1 MVNLVQ
7 TKSKC
12 VIQTESGKS
21 FTVPL
26 NPRIALKCD
35 LSDCESTVIVAVTS
49 EIGALLESLPT
60 KHCT

>member
-1 MVNLVQ
+1 MQ
-7 TKSKC
+7 TKSKFI
-12 VIQTESGKS
+12 IQIESGRS

-49 EIGALLESLPT
+49 AIGALLESLPR
-60 KHCT
+60 